1 MHAYLHKLIIFHNYI
16 IKFNLI
22 IIFKSKTKKY
32 AHFICTIKKFH
43 AEQQVAAYSTSST
56 SLATKKRP
64 ACLTGKMFMRQDAP
78 PCFSFFMWHSLDR
91 PGSILF
97 LDLLPVASLATIL
110 LTLPSLKQRR
120 STPTTRRN
128 QCRIWRLI
136 LRRNFLLL
144 IFGAGSGWY
153 FAPIRIIL
161 HICTDKKIKILMHN
175 D

>member
-1 MHAYLHKLIIFHNYI
+1 MHGYLHKLIIFHNYI
-16 IKFNLI
+16 MKFNLK
-22 IIFKSKTKKY
+22 IIFKWKTKKY

-43 AEQQVAAYSTSST
+43 AEWQVAAFTTSST

-64 ACLTGKMFMRQDAP
+64 ACLTGKMFGPPRAP

-128 QCRIWRLI
+128 QCRIWRVVF
-136 LRRNFLLL
+136 RSN
-144 IFGAGSGWY
+144 
-153 FAPIRIIL
+153 
-161 HICTDKKIKILMHN
+161 
-175 D
+175 

>member
-1 MHAYLHKLIIFHNYI
+1 MRAYLHKLIIFHNYI
-16 IKFNLI
+16 MKFNLK
-22 IIFKSKTKKY
+22 IIFKWKTKKY

-43 AEQQVAAYSTSST
+43 AEQQVAAFSTSST

-64 ACLTGKMFMRQDAP
+64 ACLTRKMFVRRSPP

-97 LDLLPVASLATIL
+97 LGLSHVEPLSTIL

-153 FAPIRIIL
+153 FAPIRIL

>member
-1 MHAYLHKLIIFHNYI
+1 MHGYLHKLIIFHNYI
-16 IKFNLI
+16 MKFNLK
-22 IIFKSKTKKY
+22 IIFKWKIKKY
-32 AHFICTIKKFH
+32 THFICTIKKFH
-43 AEQQVAAYSTSST
+43 VEQQSAAFSTSST

-64 ACLTGKMFMRQDAP
+64 ACLTGKMFFARFRP

-128 QCRIWRLI
+128 QCRIWRVVF
-136 LRRNFLLL
+136 RSN
-144 IFGAGSGWY
+144 
-153 FAPIRIIL
+153 
-161 HICTDKKIKILMHN
+161 
-175 D
+175 